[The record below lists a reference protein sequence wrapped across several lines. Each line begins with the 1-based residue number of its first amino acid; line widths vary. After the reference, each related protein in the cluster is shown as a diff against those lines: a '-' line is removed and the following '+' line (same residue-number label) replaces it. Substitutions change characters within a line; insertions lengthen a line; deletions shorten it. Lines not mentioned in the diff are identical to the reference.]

1 MVLVFLI
8 ICALFHCYCLCLKYS
23 LHSLAEA
30 LSPFILPAVL
40 PQALSQ
46 ERCVSADC
54 STYTFVGPL
63 LVRKELVEV
72 LCDITRDI
80 INFTVA

>member
-30 LSPFILPAVL
+30 LSPFTLPAVL
-40 PQALSQ
+40 PQALSWKGVF
-46 ERCVSADC
+46 RLTN
-54 STYTFVGPL
+54 TYAFVGHSL

-72 LCDITRDI
+72 LSDITRDI
-80 INFTVA
+80 